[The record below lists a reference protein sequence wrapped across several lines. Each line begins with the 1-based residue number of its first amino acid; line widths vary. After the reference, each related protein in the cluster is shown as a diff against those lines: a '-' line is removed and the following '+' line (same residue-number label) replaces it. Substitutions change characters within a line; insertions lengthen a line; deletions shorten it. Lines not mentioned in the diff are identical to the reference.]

1 MRVRRIPLFP
11 LPGVVL
17 FPGTLLPLHIF
28 EARYRAMIADA
39 LEGGRTIGM
48 AMLKP
53 GWESGQE
60 PLPIH
65 PVGGAGE
72 IVESQ
77 ELPDGRYNIVLE
89 GKFRYRVLE
98 EAEAGPYRSARVEE
112 VPSARFGSA
121 REAARVSRLAA
132 GLFDRVSR
140 SIELPPLPQEP
151 LAPERLASELAL
163 RLRYTPEELQA
174 LLETDSV
181 AARFD
186 ALVGRMAEWEKRM
199 RFLAPFRP
207 PDADGTSN

>member
-1 MRVRRIPLFP
+1 MRVLRIPLFP

-28 EARYRAMIADA
+28 EARYRTMVADA
-39 LEGGRTIGM
+39 LEGSRTIGM

-53 GWESGQE
+53 GWENGEE

-65 PVGGAGE
+65 PLGGAGE

-98 EAEAGPYRSARVEE
+98 EAEPDPYRSARVEE

-121 REAARVSRLAA
+121 REASRVSRLAA

-140 SIELPPLPQEP
+140 SIELPPLPEEP

-163 RLRYTPEELQA
+163 RLRYTPEELQE

>member
-1 MRVRRIPLFP
+1 MKIRRIPLFP

-28 EARYRAMIADA
+28 EPRYRAMVADA
-39 LEGGRTIGM
+39 LDGPRTIGM

-53 GWESGQE
+53 GWEEGQE
-60 PLPIH
+60 PLPIY

-89 GKFRYRVLE
+89 GKFRYRILE
-98 EAEAGPYRSARVEE
+98 ERAPGPYRSARVEE

-121 REAARVSRLAA
+121 REAGRVSRLAS

-140 SIELPPLPQEP
+140 SVDLPPLPP
-151 LAPERLASELAL
+151 DALDPERLASELAL
-163 RLRYTPEELQA
+163 RLRYTPEELQV

-181 AARFD
+181 ASRFD
-186 ALVGRMAEWEKRM
+186 ALLSRMAEWEKRM
-199 RFLAPFRP
+199 RFLAPFRS
-207 PDADGTSN
+207 PDSDATRN